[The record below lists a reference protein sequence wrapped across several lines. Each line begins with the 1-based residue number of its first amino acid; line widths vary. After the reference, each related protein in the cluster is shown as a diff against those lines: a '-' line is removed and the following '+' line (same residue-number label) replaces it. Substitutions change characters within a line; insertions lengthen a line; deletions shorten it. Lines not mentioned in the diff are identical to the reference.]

1 MLKVPGFF
9 PRFLGLIDSRPWIV
23 LGKGPSFPKHCDFN
37 LSNYNSI
44 GLNHVVCKLPQLD
57 FVHMADIEV
66 LDGISDV
73 LMSSSKMRLIFPFF
87 PHVKNKPDIS
97 RSVDTMLNEKT
108 YKHRK
113 LLVKLYNEDRIFTY
127 LSSLSSRS
135 CRRKNIGPKI
145 GVRYFSSVAVVNIL
159 AGLKVKDITI
169 VGVDGGTVYSKEFS
183 GLTPLTNG
191 RQNFD
196 CQFKE
201 IDKTVHKHKIRLRRI
216 IP

>member
-1 MLKVPGFF
+1 MLNVPGFL
-9 PRFLGLIDSRPWIV
+9 PRFLGLIDTKPWMV
-23 LGKGPSFPKHCDFN
+23 VGKGPSFPKHRDFN
-37 LSNYNSI
+37 LGNYNSI

-57 FVHMADIEV
+57 FVHMTDIEV

-73 LMSSSKMRLIFPFF
+73 LMSSNKMRLIFPFF

-145 GVRYFSSVAVVNIL
+145 YVRYFSSVAVVNLL
-159 AGLKVKDITI
+159 AGLKVKNITI
-169 VGVDGGTVYSKEFS
+169 IGIDGGTVYSKEFS
-183 GLTPLTNG
+183 GLVPLTNG
-191 RQNFD
+191 RQDFD

-201 IDKTVHKHKIRLRRI
+201 IDKTVHKHKIQFRRI